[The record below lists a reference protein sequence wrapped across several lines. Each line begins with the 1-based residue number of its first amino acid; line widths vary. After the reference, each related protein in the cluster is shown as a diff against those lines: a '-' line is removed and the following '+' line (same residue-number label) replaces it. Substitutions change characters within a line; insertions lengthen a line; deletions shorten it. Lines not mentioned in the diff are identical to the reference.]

1 MIDEPFD
8 VTPAVPAGWTFS
20 GVTTNYPATYFGRA
34 APSVK
39 FDSTNDYVVTPAFS
53 GGTNLQF
60 WMRGVTSAGVGEFW
74 VEQKIG
80 GSWSILNVVTNPS
93 NVGTI
98 YSLAMAESVAQLR
111 FTWKKSANNIALDDV
126 IVNGMWLSGTD
137 SDGDGMSDFGEYVAG
152 TDPQTNSSVLALAP
166 YATNQTATA
175 NLIFSWPSVT
185 GRVYSILRA
194 TNAAGP
200 YTQHV
205 GNLSSA
211 AATISYTNAA
221 PTALGT
227 YFYGIG
233 VQRDP

>member
-1 MIDEPFD
+1 
-8 VTPAVPAGWTFS
+8 
-20 GVTTNYPATYFGRA
+20 
-34 APSVK
+34 
-39 FDSTNDYVVTPAFS
+39 
-53 GGTNLQF
+53 
-60 WMRGVTSAGVGEFW
+60 MRGVTSAGVGEFW

-93 NVGTI
+93 NAGTT
-98 YSLAMAESVAQLR
+98 YSMDISESVAQLR

-126 IVNGMWLSGTD
+126 IVNGMWSSGAD
-137 SDGDGMSDFGEYVAG
+137 SDGDGMSDYGEYVAG

-175 NLIFSWPSVT
+175 NLIFSWPCVT

-194 TNAAGP
+194 TNASGP

-221 PTALGT
+221 PAALGT